1 MNPFV
6 PGRGHLPPYLAGRA
20 SEQSALRDL
29 LAPLRAGRGS
39 PRDGILSGPRGN
51 GKTALL
57 RWFQQEIAA
66 AEGLDTVWLTPT
78 EVQGLDD
85 LATVL
90 VPPHRFNAL
99 RPDKLSFSIGIGRFG
114 WELGDRP
121 ASLTRLLLER
131 CKARPLVL
139 LLDEAHTL
147 SLDLGQALL
156 NASQSVSAQAPFLL
170 VMAGTPGL
178 QAHLN
183 AMSATFWSRGKR
195 IGIGLLSESASAS
208 ALARPLAEQSS
219 SISFEDDAL
228 RRAVVESQCYPYF
241 LQLFGAA
248 LWASAQASGTARIDI
263 SVVGHAEK
271 QFSVERSAYYED
283 RRDEL
288 KRSGLLDPA
297 VRLARTFRD
306 QTQVREHDL
315 DAAIAAAPVAD
326 RTAEEVNQCR
336 ESLADLGFVWKAPG
350 DEDRWQPGIP
360 SLMTYV
366 LDTSATT
373 NPD

>member
-271 QFSVERSAYYED
+271 QFSVERSACYED

>member
-228 RRAVVESQCYPYF
+228 RRAVAESQCYPYF